1 MENKTKI
8 FWLIVGLSLA
18 LIYAVN
24 VKLDFSSGQAQTA
37 GLMIYFDQD
46 RKRMFEGPVIDG
58 MTLLDTLEASAAAG
72 NFDFDFA
79 LDDNGKI
86 KSVVLDGSPDGSQRW
101 QFYLNKKPV
110 AIPNLPAV
118 RIKIGDLIE
127 AKLE

>member
-18 LIYAVN
+18 LIYAAN

-86 KSVVLDGSPDGSQRW
+86 KSVVLDGSRRW
-101 QFYLNKKPV
+101 QFYLNKEPV

>member
-8 FWLIVGLSLA
+8 FWIIVGLSLA
-18 LIYAVN
+18 LIYADN
-24 VKLDFSSGQAQTA
+24 VRLNFGSSQAQTA

-58 MTLLDTLEASAAAG
+58 MTLLDTLAASAAAG

-79 LDDNGKI
+79 LDENGKI
-86 KSVVLDGSPDGSQRW
+86 KSVVLDGRPGGNQRW

-110 AIPNLPAV
+110 ANPDLPEI
-118 RIKIGDLIE
+118 RIRAGDLIE